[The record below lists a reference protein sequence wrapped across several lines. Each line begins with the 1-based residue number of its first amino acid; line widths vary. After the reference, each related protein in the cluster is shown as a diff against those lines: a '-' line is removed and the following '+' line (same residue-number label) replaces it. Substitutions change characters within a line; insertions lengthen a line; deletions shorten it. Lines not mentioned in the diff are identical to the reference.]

1 MFNLNLSIS
10 LGSVDLDN
18 LRTDEDYQRE
28 AQRLVPDA
36 LTLIGEKTAEVAWNS
51 LQKSLQGI
59 PGFKGKSSLSDKSR
73 YIREAGQNHRRN
85 ATSQERRAVEN
96 QIIEQL
102 RERKRNAG

>member
-36 LTLIGEKTAEVAWNS
+36 LKLIGEKSAEFTWNS
-51 LQKSLQGI
+51 LQKGLRGI
-59 PGFKGKSSLSDKSR
+59 PGIKGNSSSIDKSR
-73 YIREAGQNHRRN
+73 FIREGGHKNCRN
-85 ATSQERRAVEN
+85 ATFQERRTVEN